1 MKMDGLCAVYC
12 VVLIAIVAVEDTMA
26 LSGPPGSVCG
36 SQCCLG
42 WDQVGDTC
50 MAHCYHPCE
59 HGTCVDTNVCRCD
72 PGWGGGDCSH
82 DIDECWYETH
92 ICHHN
97 CHNHEGCY
105 TCSCD
110 DGFQLINSTHCVN
123 STTAN
128 MSSTTTEM
136 ASLCTTAATSTVANP
151 QQRSTR
157 ATASGL
163 RTTPTA
169 PTTTTATTTT
179 AQQTQKTSANTGSGL
194 RTTTTANI
202 TTSRP
207 PQRTTRTTASGLHPR
222 STDTT
227 TSTTT
232 ADDITTSRPPRRTTR
247 TTASG
252 LHPRSTA
259 TTTATT
265 TTADDTTAERPQR
278 TTALPTTSTGATS
291 TADITTARRRL
302 RTTRATTLRV
312 TGPIVHDHNRSLAP
326 RGGTDHQNVDAVIG
340 VAVGA
345 VALVLLLSSIGIFI
359 FCKRRGKATSR
370 QQQQLFSNLSP
381 HPRSSLPGYTD
392 THWRNPAYENM
403 YEEIP
408 DTRSPPPP
416 YEVTEGCG
424 ATGGFADLA
433 VMSKGRLT
441 DTNNVGVAGVG
452 MPLAGTIPAVPSKA
466 KENFSPLRNLHV
478 DMQKERLPEDHGYEP
493 LKKVPGNEY
502 ESLKRW

>member
-1 MKMDGLCAVYC
+1 MKKDGLCAVYC

-50 MAHCYHPCE
+50 MAHCYHPCV
-59 HGTCVDTNVCRCD
+59 HGTCVETNVCKCD
-72 PGWGGGDCSH
+72 PGWGGGDCRH

-92 ICHHN
+92 VCHHN
-97 CHNHEGCY
+97 CHNHDGCY

-128 MSSTTTEM
+128 ITSTTVAPLQGTTAM

-151 QQRSTR
+151 QPRTTR
-157 ATASGL
+157 PTASGS

-169 PTTTTATTTT
+169 PTTTAATTTTT
-179 AQQTQKTSANTGSGL
+179 AQQTQTTA
-194 RTTTTANI
+194 TTTTADI
-202 TTSRP
+202 ATARR
-207 PQRTTRTTASGLHPR
+207 PQRTTRTTAS
-222 STDTT
+222 S
-227 TSTTT
+227 
-232 ADDITTSRPPRRTTR
+232 
-247 TTASG
+247 

-259 TTTATT
+259 TIRTT
-265 TTADDTTAERPQR
+265 TTTTDITTPRRPQR
-278 TTALPTTSTGATS
+278 TTALPTISTGATS

-302 RTTRATTLRV
+302 RTTRAPTLRV
-312 TGPIVHDHNRSLAP
+312 TGPIVHDHNRSPAP

-340 VAVGA
+340 VAVG
-345 VALVLLLSSIGIFI
+345 VTALVLLLISLGMFI
-359 FCKRRGKATSR
+359 FCKRRRKATSR

-381 HPRSSLPGYTD
+381 HPRGSLPGYSD

-408 DTRSPPPP
+408 ETLSPPPP
-416 YEVTEGCG
+416 YEVTEGCV

-433 VMSKGRLT
+433 VMSKGRMT
-441 DTNNVGVAGVG
+441 DTNSVGVAGGG

-466 KENFSPLRNLHV
+466 KENFYPLRNLQV
-478 DMQKERLPEDHGYEP
+478 DIQKEPLPEDHGYEP